1 MADSH
6 VEVKLS
12 NNDNDEKETEN
23 NSNIAALEKK
33 QEKIEMP
40 NSPDG
45 DVNQQPDKKSQDK
58 EPINSQETSAKKLKF
73 LKRLRQVFKVRRYI
87 DSVVVRLMFIGLPA
101 YQIFFV
107 SCIYNQPF
115 FYFLYA
121 SYIIIILDGAWVFWR
136 RQGRD
141 YYWFSISFA
150 TFILLMILLIALE
163 MDYKYHEDDVLCET
177 NRTIVNNIPG
187 CYSADQTYT
196 ICSASEILVV
206 GFLAT
211 LVSTRWLM
219 PPSARMDREAIYFQI
234 ASFTTLSADVLE
246 IAQYMQNEQVAES
259 TGLFRSCQV
268 VFSISLLQFAFS
280 LAAVKVRNMKLTGWR
295 RLLDIILSTEAWS
308 QLLALISQEIPC
320 LVLRLILIFHVELS
334 RDYSLIFFVLK
345 NGLMVMLMTYRII
358 ELCIRKIRAERAVYP
373 LKIN

>member
-12 NNDNDEKETEN
+12 SNDDEKETEN
-23 NSNIAALEKK
+23 NSNIAALENK

-40 NSPDG
+40 NSQDS
-45 DVNQQPDKKSQDK
+45 DVNQQPDKKTEDK
-58 EPINSQETSAKKLKF
+58 EPINSQEPSAKKLKF
-73 LKRLRQVFKVRRYI
+73 LRGLKKVFKVRRYL
-87 DSVVVRLMFIGLPA
+87 DSVFIRLMFLALPS
-101 YQIFFV
+101 YQIFFI

-115 FYFLYA
+115 YYFLYA
-121 SYIIIILDGAWVFWR
+121 SYIIIILDGVWVFWR

-150 TFILLMILLIALE
+150 TFILLMVALIALNN
-163 MDYKYHEDDVLCET
+163 DYKYYEDDVLCET
-177 NRTIVNNIPG
+177 NRTIVNNIHG
-187 CYSADQTYT
+187 CYSADGTYT
-196 ICSASEILVV
+196 ICSMSEILVV
-206 GFLAT
+206 GVLAV
-211 LVSTRWLM
+211 LVSARWLM
-219 PPSARMDREAIYFQI
+219 PPSVRMNREAIYFQI
-234 ASFTTLSADVLE
+234 ASFTSLSADVLE
-246 IAQYMQNEQVAES
+246 IAQYLQNEQVAKS
-259 TGLFRSCQV
+259 AVLFRACEV
-268 VFSISLLQFAFS
+268 VFGVSLLQFAFS

-295 RLLDIILSTEAWS
+295 RLLDIIFSTEAWS
-308 QLLALISQEIPC
+308 QLLALCSQEIPC

-358 ELCIRKIRAERAVYP
+358 ELCIRKIRAERAIYP

>member
-12 NNDNDEKETEN
+12 NNDDDEKETGN
-23 NSNIAALEKK
+23 NSNIAALEAKK
-33 QEKIEMP
+33 QEKIETP
-40 NSPDG
+40 NSSD
-45 DVNQQPDKKSQDK
+45 DQQPDKKSEDK
-58 EPINSQETSAKKLKF
+58 EPINSQELSAKKLKF
-73 LKRLRQVFKVRRYI
+73 TRGLRKVFKVRRYI
-87 DSVVVRLMFIGLPA
+87 DSVFVRLLFIGLPA
-101 YQIFFV
+101 YQIFFI

-115 FYFLYA
+115 YYFLYA
-121 SYIIIILDGAWVFWR
+121 SYIIIILDGVWVFWK

-150 TFILLMILLIALE
+150 TFILLMVILIALNN
-163 MDYKYHEDDVLCET
+163 DYKYYEDDVLCET
-177 NRTIVNNIPG
+177 NRTIVNNIHG
-187 CYSADQTYT
+187 CYSSDGIYT
-196 ICSASEILVV
+196 ICSMSEIIVV

-219 PPSARMDREAIYFQI
+219 PPSVRMDREAIYFQI

-246 IAQYMQNEQVAES
+246 IAQYLQNEQVAKS
-259 TGLFRSCQV
+259 AVLFRACEI
-268 VFSISLLQFAFS
+268 VFGVSLLQFAFS

-334 RDYSLIFFVLK
+334 RDYSLVFFVLK